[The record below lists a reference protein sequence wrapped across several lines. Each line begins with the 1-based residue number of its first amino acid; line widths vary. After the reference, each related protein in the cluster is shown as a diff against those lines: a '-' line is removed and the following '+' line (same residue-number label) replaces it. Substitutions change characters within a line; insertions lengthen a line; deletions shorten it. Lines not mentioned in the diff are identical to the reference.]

1 MVTPRNK
8 PADGFDAGQ
17 GFPGEDDYRAG
28 DYGNADAM
36 LGPSIPAVSFDG
48 KAPIKAT
55 GVIVDISDPIPQTEP
70 DGTLRTWDDGRARTQ
85 IVITLETAESVD
97 DDDDG
102 LRRLFVKG
110 GGMVKAFRSEM
121 RRAKVK
127 GPRVGGELTVM
138 YTGDGE
144 PTRKGLNPPK
154 VYAVAYTPPAG
165 SDG

>member
-8 PADGFDAGQ
+8 PFDHGEGFE
-17 GFPGEDDYRAG
+17 GEDNYRAG

-36 LGPSIPAVSFDG
+36 LGPSIPAVSFADKG
-48 KAPIKAT
+48 AKVT

-85 IVITLETAESVD
+85 VVITLETTEATD

-127 GPRVGGELTVM
+127 GPRIGG
-138 YTGDGE
+138 
-144 PTRKGLNPPK
+144 
-154 VYAVAYTPPAG
+154 
-165 SDG
+165 